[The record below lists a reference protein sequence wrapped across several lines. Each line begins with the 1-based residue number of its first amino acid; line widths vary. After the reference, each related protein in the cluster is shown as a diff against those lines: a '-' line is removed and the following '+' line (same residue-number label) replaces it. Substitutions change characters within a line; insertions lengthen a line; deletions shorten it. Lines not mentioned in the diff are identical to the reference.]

1 MLGPVTSI
9 VARHAAPEKVRGMDE
24 VDLQRLRR
32 EYEAIGLDAAAL
44 PADPLVVFHEWLE
57 CAVDAALAEANA
69 MIVSTVAPDGT
80 PSNRMVLCKVADAR
94 GFTFFTN
101 YDSRKSRELIANP
114 RTALLFPW
122 HPLGR
127 QIRVEGV
134 AERTDRAESEAY
146 FATRPRGA
154 QISAWAS
161 AQSSVVASRGDLE
174 QRVVELEQEYNGR
187 DVPCPSHWGGIRV
200 VPSSIE
206 FWQGRRDRLHDRLV
220 YRRSDSATTDG
231 WHVVRLSP

>member
-1 MLGPVTSI
+1 
-9 VARHAAPEKVRGMDE
+9 MDE

-32 EYEAIGLDAAAL
+32 EYEAIGLDEGAL
-44 PADPLVVFHEWLE
+44 PADPLPVFHEWLK

-69 MIVSTVAPDGT
+69 MVVSTVSKNGT
-80 PSNRMVLCKVADAR
+80 PSGRLVLCKVADAG

-101 YDSRKSRELIANP
+101 YDSRKSRELMANP
-114 RTALLFPW
+114 RCALLFPW

-127 QIRVEGV
+127 QVRVEGV
-134 AERTDRAESEAY
+134 AERVDRAESEAY

-161 AQSSVVASRGDLE
+161 AQSSVVVSRSALE
-174 QRVVELEQEYNGR
+174 QRVSDLEHEYEGR
-187 DVPCPSHWGGIRV
+187 EIPCPPRWGGIRV
-200 VPSSIE
+200 VPASIE

-220 YRRSDSATTDG
+220 YQRRADA
-231 WHVVRLSP
+231 WNVVRLSP